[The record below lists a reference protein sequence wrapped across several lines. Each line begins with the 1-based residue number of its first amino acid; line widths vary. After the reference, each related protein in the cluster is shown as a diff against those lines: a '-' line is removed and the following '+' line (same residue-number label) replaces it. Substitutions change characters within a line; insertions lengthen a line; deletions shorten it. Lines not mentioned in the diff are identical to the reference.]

1 MKLMELRAALRKPG
15 NPTMVVDLGNG
26 VPMTIAFQKT
36 PLLEE
41 LGKAFN
47 DERTAETGLS
57 YDPETNVLTVDGY
70 VGAEPNDTT
79 LAALEEAADI
89 REVSASRYADNGE
102 DQFDNGEDLMSPVAD
117 RDPADD
123 EDDDLL

>member
-1 MKLMELRAALRKPG
+1 MKLMELRGLIRKPG

-57 YDPETNVLTVDGY
+57 YDPETNMLTVDGF
-70 VGAEPNDTT
+70 VGAEPITAFETT
-79 LAALEEAADI
+79 SIRDLDDEEELDGLDEEAEALD
-89 REVSASRYADNGE
+89 
-102 DQFDNGEDLMSPVAD
+102 SPLDDDA
-117 RDPADD
+117 D

>member
-1 MKLMELRAALRKPG
+1 MKLMELRGLLRKPG

-36 PLLEE
+36 PLLEA
-41 LGKAFN
+41 LGTAFN

-57 YDPETNVLTVDGY
+57 YDPETCVLSVDGV
-70 VGAEPNDTT
+70 VGQKSDNEIAAGLYKEAVSDLDDEDPAYIAE
-79 LAALEEAADI
+79 
-89 REVSASRYADNGE
+89 SH
-102 DQFDNGEDLMSPVAD
+102 
-117 RDPADD
+117 ADD

>member
-1 MKLMELRAALRKPG
+1 MNLMTLRGLLRKPG
-15 NPTMVVDLGNG
+15 NPTMVFDLGNG

-57 YDPETNVLTVDGY
+57 YDPETNLLTVDGF
-70 VGAEPNDTT
+70 VGAEPSGGT
-79 LAALEEAADI
+79 ADLQMADGDWEDDGHGTPPE
-89 REVSASRYADNGE
+89 REPEMDHG
-102 DQFDNGEDLMSPVAD
+102 DL
-117 RDPADD
+117 D

>member
-1 MKLMELRAALRKPG
+1 MELRGLIRKPG

-57 YDPETNVLTVDGY
+57 YDPETNLLTVDGF
-70 VGAEPNDTT
+70 VGAEPTGGTADLQMEEDDSFDT
-79 LAALEEAADI
+79 ADG
-89 REVSASRYADNGE
+89 SPQHYADGGVHAPE
-102 DQFDNGEDLMSPVAD
+102 
-117 RDPADD
+117 D

>member
-1 MKLMELRAALRKPG
+1 MKLGDLRGAIRKPG

-26 VPMTIAFQKT
+26 VPMTIPFQKT

-47 DERTAETGLS
+47 GERTAETGLS
-57 YDPETNVLTVDGY
+57 YDPVTCTLSVDGF
-70 VGAEPNDTT
+70 VDAEPIAAVKTT
-79 LAALEEAADI
+79 SI
-89 REVSASRYADNGE
+89 RDLDDEDELDDVVNGE
-102 DQFDNGEDLMSPVAD
+102 DTMNEAL
-117 RDPADD
+117 DPD

>member
-1 MKLMELRAALRKPG
+1 MNLMTLRGLIRKPG
-15 NPTMVVDLGNG
+15 NPTMTLDLGNG

-57 YDPETNVLTVDGY
+57 YDPETGVLSVDGVVGEAPVTGTVDSDLDDEDPAY
-70 VGAEPNDTT
+70 IAE
-79 LAALEEAADI
+79 
-89 REVSASRYADNGE
+89 SH
-102 DQFDNGEDLMSPVAD
+102 
-117 RDPADD
+117 ADD

>member
-1 MKLMELRAALRKPG
+1 MKLGDLRGAIRKPG
-15 NPTMVVDLGNG
+15 NPTMVIDLGNG

-47 DERTAETGLS
+47 DERTAETGLH
-57 YDPETNVLTVDGY
+57 YDPETCTLSVDGF
-70 VGAEPNDTT
+70 VGQEDEDRMVGDGDWTNDGHGTPPYREP
-79 LAALEEAADI
+79 
-89 REVSASRYADNGE
+89 
-102 DQFDNGEDLMSPVAD
+102 DLD
-117 RDPADD
+117 LGDD

>member
-1 MKLMELRAALRKPG
+1 MKLGDLRGAIRKPG

-26 VPMTIAFQKT
+26 VPMTIPFQKT

-47 DERTAETGLS
+47 GERTAETGLS
-57 YDPETNVLTVDGY
+57 YDPVTCTLSVDGF
-70 VGAEPNDTT
+70 VGAEPTCGTADLQMAEEDEDDPFDT
-79 LAALEEAADI
+79 ADG
-89 REVSASRYADNGE
+89 SPQHYADGGVHAPE
-102 DQFDNGEDLMSPVAD
+102 DA
-117 RDPADD
+117 D

>member
-1 MKLMELRAALRKPG
+1 MKLMDLRAAIRKPG

-26 VPMTIAFQKT
+26 VPITVAFQKT
-36 PLLEE
+36 PLLEA
-41 LGKAFN
+41 LGTAFN

-57 YDPETNVLTVDGY
+57 YDPDSCTLYVEMRVREQPVDDSEELL
-70 VGAEPNDTT
+70 ASFDDEDELDEPM
-79 LAALEEAADI
+79 
-89 REVSASRYADNGE
+89 G
-102 DQFDNGEDLMSPVAD
+102 PVAE

>member
-1 MKLMELRAALRKPG
+1 MKLMELRGLLRKPG

-36 PLLEE
+36 PLLEA
-41 LGKAFN
+41 LGTAFN

-57 YDPETNVLTVDGY
+57 YDPETNLLKVDGF
-70 VGAEPNDTT
+70 VGAEPAGGT
-79 LAALEEAADI
+79 ADLGWSS
-89 REVSASRYADNGE
+89 EVSDDMAGDDLDDEDPSYIAEADG
-102 DQFDNGEDLMSPVAD
+102 G
-117 RDPADD
+117 DPIDD

>member
-1 MKLMELRAALRKPG
+1 MKLSDLRAAIRKPG
-15 NPTMVVDLGNG
+15 NPTMLVDLGNG

-57 YDPETNVLTVDGY
+57 YDPETNLLTVDSF
-70 VGAEPNDTT
+70 VGAEPTGGTADLQMDEDDGDDPFDT
-79 LAALEEAADI
+79 ADG
-89 REVSASRYADNGE
+89 SPQHYADGGVHAPE
-102 DQFDNGEDLMSPVAD
+102 
-117 RDPADD
+117 D

>member
-1 MKLMELRAALRKPG
+1 MNLMTLRGLIRKPG

-36 PLLEE
+36 PLLEA
-41 LGKAFN
+41 LGTAFN

-57 YDPETNVLTVDGY
+57 YDPETNLLTVDGF
-70 VGAEPNDTT
+70 VGQEN
-79 LAALEEAADI
+79 
-89 REVSASRYADNGE
+89 E
-102 DQFDNGEDLMSPVAD
+102 DQMVGGGYLDDEEDE
-117 RDPADD
+117 DPAYVAEADAGDPID

>member
-1 MKLMELRAALRKPG
+1 MNLMTLRGLLRKPG

-57 YDPETNVLTVDGY
+57 YDPETNLLTVDGF
-70 VGAEPNDTT
+70 VGISEKTGEPNDDFD
-79 LAALEEAADI
+79 AAQDAIHGPEDDLDLDEEAEALD
-89 REVSASRYADNGE
+89 AP
-102 DQFDNGEDLMSPVAD
+102 L
-117 RDPADD
+117 D

>member
-1 MKLMELRAALRKPG
+1 MNLMTLRGLIRKPG

-47 DERTAETGLS
+47 YERTAETALS
-57 YDPETNVLTVDGY
+57 YDPVTCTLSVDGF
-70 VGAEPNDTT
+70 VGQAAEPED
-79 LAALEEAADI
+79 LGWAS
-89 REVSASRYADNGE
+89 EVSDDMVSDLDDE
-102 DQFDNGEDLMSPVAD
+102 DTDPMSPVAD